1 MKRNEKK
8 NFFMKTEKK
17 IEMNNIIEFPSLS
30 PSVVISQINK
40 SENKEKMNYMS
51 VSLKEEEEKN
61 SEIYL
66 RDWLYISMDKNDGK
80 IKKII
85 NGKNYKKSTIMIEEE
100 DDIESLSKT
109 EFNDKANKVI
119 SEMMKNWENYKTWYI
134 NLYGEDCYEKMYE
147 MVCKEDDIVYD
158 DEYGEDDNLNQ
169 DNTYTDEDEDYY

>member
-40 SENKEKMNYMS
+40 SEENEEKMNYMS
-51 VSLKEEEEKN
+51 ASLKEEEKN
-61 SEIYL
+61 SEVYL

-80 IKKII
+80 IKKMI
-85 NGKNYKKSTIMIEEE
+85 NGKNYKKSIMIGEE

-119 SEMMKNWENYKTWYI
+119 SEMIKNWENYKTWYI

-147 MVCKEDDIVYD
+147 MVYKEGDIIYD
-158 DEYGEDDNLNQ
+158 DEYDEDDNLNQ